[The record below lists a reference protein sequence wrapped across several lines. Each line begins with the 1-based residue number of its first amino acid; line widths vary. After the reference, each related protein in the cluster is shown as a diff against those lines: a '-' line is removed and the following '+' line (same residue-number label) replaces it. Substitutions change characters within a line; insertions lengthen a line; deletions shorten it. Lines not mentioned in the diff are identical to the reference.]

1 MKCTI
6 KDIAR
11 LAGVSPSTV
20 SRVMSGSP
28 RISGETRARVE
39 RIMREAGYQPNQLAR
54 LLVQRRS
61 NIVAAVLPAAPE
73 RALGE
78 PFFFE
83 VLRGITMAA
92 TRAGCHVLLSAAGP
106 EGEAACVRAL
116 VQGGIAG
123 GILLLRT
130 REDDAAVAELTAQG
144 FPFALLGHP
153 AGEDAVNWV
162 DNDNFAAGRAAARHL
177 IGRGCRR
184 LCYCGHSPGFRMS
197 ALRLDGCREAARE
210 AGLPPPRVI
219 ERPAPPEAGPD
230 AGGRVDA
237 ETVRAMF
244 AGDGGPGDGWPGDGW
259 PGDGWPDG
267 VVAENDLVAAE
278 LMALLRAL
286 HLRVPEDVSVVGFND
301 APLAQLLKPP
311 LTSVNLCPE
320 ELGRRT
326 CELLL
331 DAMDAHSPDGRPLEP
346 RSALVPFTLIERES
360 VRRGD
365 EQPGGGQA
373 PVRA

>member
-28 RISGETRARVE
+28 RISEETRARVE

-73 RALGE
+73 RSLGE

-106 EGEAACVRAL
+106 EGDAACVRAL
-116 VQGGIAG
+116 VQGGIVG
-123 GILLLRT
+123 GILLLRS

-153 AGEDAVNWV
+153 AGEGAVNWV
-162 DNDNFAAGRAAARHL
+162 DNDNFAAGRAAACHL
-177 IGRGCRR
+177 IDRGCVR

-197 ALRLDGCREAARE
+197 ALRLSGCQAAARE
-210 AGLPPPRVI
+210 AGLAPPRVI
-219 ERPAPPEAGPD
+219 ERPKGLLEAGPD
-230 AGGRVDA
+230 AAAGRVDA
-237 ETVRAMF
+237 QAVRALF
-244 AGDGGPGDGWPGDGW
+244 AGDGGPGDGMPGDGI
-259 PGDGWPDG
+259 PDG

-278 LMALLRAL
+278 LMTLLRAL
-286 HLRVPEDVSVVGFND
+286 RLRVPEDVSIVGFND

-331 DAMDAHSPDGRPLEP
+331 SAMDGDAPGGRPQAP
-346 RSALVPFTLIERES
+346 RSALVPFTLVERES
-360 VRRGD
+360 VRGGD
-365 EQPGGGQA
+365 GREAGSDTSA
-373 PVRA
+373 E

>member
-130 REDDAAVAELTAQG
+130 REDDAAVAELAAQG

-244 AGDGGPGDGWPGDGW
+244 AGDG
-259 PGDGWPDG
+259 WPDG

-278 LMALLRAL
+278 LMTLLRAL

-365 EQPGGGQA
+365 GQPGGGQA
-373 PVRA
+373 PARA